1 MRGSRRR
8 KVHEQFYME
17 IEQERAELIR
27 TLGPPILAIIL
38 CLICL
43 CGMTWAWFTANDE
56 GTVAEIKSAHVLLDV
71 TLVNNGSEDSKDKT
85 RNDRQEC
92 SFDLSAQTEYTLAI
106 SKSNECS
113 ASEGYA
119 EITISGDTYGSKT
132 YRTSELISDSP
143 GTYRLTIQAGEDVSV
158 TVEGCWGSSSR
169 DITDSGSTITVGDYS
184 PPSDGEGDSVGDGA
198 GGSSES
204 GLSLGSDST
213 ETSESEPAAKSA
225 EAGESSQGEAHS
237 GSGSESSGAEQ
248 NSSQGEAHSGSG
260 SESSGAE
267 QSNSQGAGSSDS
279 QPAGSSSSDSAS
291 SGGSES
297 GGAGAGSGSSSGSD
311 SSSSSDSASS

>member
-71 TLVNNGSEDSKDKT
+71 TLVDNSSEDSDAKEWS
-85 RNDRQEC
+85 DRQEC
-92 SFDLSAQTEYTLAI
+92 SFNLSAQTEYTFAI
-106 SKSNECS
+106 RKSSECS

-119 EITISGDTYGSKT
+119 EITISGDTDGSET
-132 YRTSELISDSP
+132 YRTSELISGSP
-143 GTYRLTIQAGEDVSV
+143 GTYSLTIQAGEDVCV
-158 TVEGCWGSSSR
+158 TVEGCWGSSSLGT
-169 DITDSGSTITVGDYS
+169 TDNGSTIIVGNYS
-184 PPSDGEGDSVGDGA
+184 PPSDDEGDSVGDGA

-225 EAGESSQGEAHS
+225 EAGESSQGEATS
-237 GSGSESSGAEQ
+237 GGDSESSGAEQ
-248 NSSQGEAHSGSG
+248 GSSQGEAPSGNS
-260 SESSGAE
+260 SEGSGAE
-267 QSNSQGAGSSDS
+267 QSSSQGAGSSS
-279 QPAGSSSSDSAS
+279 SEPAGSETAESAGADSGSSTSSDS
-291 SGGSES
+291 
-297 GGAGAGSGSSSGSD
+297 GAN
-311 SSSSSDSASS
+311 

>member
-71 TLVNNGSEDSKDKT
+71 TLVDNSSEDSDAKEWS
-85 RNDRQEC
+85 DRQEC
-92 SFDLSAQTEYTLAI
+92 SFNLSAQTEYTLAI
-106 SKSNECS
+106 SKSSECS

-119 EITISGDTYGSKT
+119 EITISGDTDGSKT
-132 YRTSELISDSP
+132 YRTSELINGSP

-225 EAGESSQGEAHS
+225 EDTESTKAGESSQGEATS
-237 GSGSESSGAEQ
+237 GGDSESSGAEQ
-248 NSSQGEAHSGSG
+248 NSSQGEAHSGNS
-260 SESSGAE
+260 SEGSGAE
-267 QSNSQGAGSSDS
+267 QSSSQGAGSSS
-279 QPAGSSSSDSAS
+279 SEPAGSETAESAGADSGSSTSSDS
-291 SGGSES
+291 
-297 GGAGAGSGSSSGSD
+297 GAN
-311 SSSSSDSASS
+311 

>member
-56 GTVAEIKSAHVLLDV
+56 GTVAEIKSAHVLPDV
-71 TLVNNGSEDSKDKT
+71 TLTDNSSEDFDAKEKSDI
-85 RNDRQEC
+85 QEC
-92 SFDLSAQTEYTLAI
+92 SFNLSAQTEYTLDI
-106 SKSNECS
+106 RKGSKCS

-225 EAGESSQGEAHS
+225 EAGESSQGEAQS
-237 GSGSESSGAEQ
+237 GGDSESSGAEQ
-248 NSSQGEAHSGSG
+248 NSSQGEAHSGNS
-260 SESSGAE
+260 SEGSGAE
-267 QSNSQGAGSSDS
+267 QNSSTG
-279 QPAGSSSSDSAS
+279 AGSSSSEPAGNSSSESAS

-297 GGAGAGSGSSSGSD
+297 GGGAAASAGADSGSST
-311 SSSSSDSASS
+311 SSDSGAN